1 MRKKQ
6 KRFQDNAE
14 SRNVIEPGKEIF
26 ENIKGK
32 WHAFFGNDHP
42 ISLELACGRG
52 EYTVGLAREFQDRN
66 FIGVDIKGARIWK
79 GSSIAN
85 EEKLNNAAFLRTQID
100 HIEKFFEKGEVNDI
114 WIIHP
119 DPQPRDSDEKRRLTN
134 NSFLDRYKNFL
145 ASGAWIRLKTD
156 DIGLFEYTLEV
167 LNQRKDVTNL
177 VWTKDLY
184 TSELLSEH
192 YGIQTNYERKFLKEG
207 FNINYLKFQF
217 K

>member
-32 WHAFFGNDHP
+32 WHSFFGNDNP

-52 EYTVGLAREFQDRN
+52 EYTVGLAREFPDKN

-85 EEKLNNAAFLRTQID
+85 VENLDNAAFLRTQID

-134 NSFLDRYKNFL
+134 SDFLDRYKNFV
-145 ASGAWIRLKTD
+145 AEGAWIRLKTD

-177 VWTKDLY
+177 MWTKDLY
-184 TSELLSEH
+184 TSDLLSEH

-207 FNINYLKFQF
+207 FKINYLKFQF